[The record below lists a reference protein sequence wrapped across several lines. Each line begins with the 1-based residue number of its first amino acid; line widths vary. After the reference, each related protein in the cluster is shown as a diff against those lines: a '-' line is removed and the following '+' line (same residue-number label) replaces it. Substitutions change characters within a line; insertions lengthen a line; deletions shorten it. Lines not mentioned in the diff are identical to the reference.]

1 MTEGESRRIDALTSA
16 VGELSGLV
24 KGMAQQWAM
33 QENHASA
40 GRAIIH
46 EKIDALTR
54 EIGSISGE
62 VRMVTQDVAELKNDV
77 ETNIQPAIV
86 AYNIKLARQEGH
98 GEGVAWSAKLFWAMI
113 IGLASAV
120 GFAIHEML
128 LYFGHYPGIHSFAGV
143 HG

>member
-77 ETNIQPAIV
+77 DAKIQPAIA
-86 AYNIKLARQEGH
+86 AYNLKMARSDGH
-98 GEGVAWSAKLFWAMI
+98 SEGVAWSAKLFWALI

-128 LYFGHYPGIHSFAGV
+128 LYFGHSPSLHSLPGL